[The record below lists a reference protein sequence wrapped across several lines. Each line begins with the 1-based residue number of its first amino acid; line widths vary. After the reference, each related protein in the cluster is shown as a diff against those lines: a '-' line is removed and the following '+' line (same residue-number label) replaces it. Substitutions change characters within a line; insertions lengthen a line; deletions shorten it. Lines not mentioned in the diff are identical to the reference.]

1 MKNSLINGIVA
12 SFFCHL
18 LACAMSIEPIKTP
31 RVSIITSLYK
41 GNEFI
46 AGFLS
51 DITRQTI
58 FEQCELIIINA
69 NSPEDEEPII
79 NAYREK
85 FPNIVYKKLDS
96 DPGLYAVWNMA
107 INMACADFITNAN
120 VDDRRNPESLEM
132 QLKVLEENPSID
144 LVYSDFYV
152 TFVPN
157 ETFECNS
164 HQYAIM
170 PDEFSPHIMYKCITG
185 PQPMWRKSV
194 HEKYGYFDESF
205 ASAGDFEMWNRAASL
220 GSQFKK
226 VAGISGLYYLN
237 PKGLST
243 DNSKRAL
250 QEAEL
255 QRINE
260 KYCSMWIAHYQYF
273 CTACDDK
280 YFTPLLRLIGNIH
293 EICFDQL
300 GEIAVFDLGMNHEQL
315 EKLNTIAKVSVHKV
329 EQVHTDTLRQFK
341 VNNTGKS
348 VPGWYS
354 WKFVV
359 LKQSLDLFPYVLWLD
374 AGTTIL
380 KPLDSLFKYIQ
391 ENGYFLCTMGDE
403 KFYNQISHPLKWG
416 MTEYVANQFKLHRS
430 NHSWIL
436 SQEPLLS
443 GTIGLSRKALDYLVK
458 PLYNFSR
465 NLKLFE
471 DDGSA
476 KNGFGSARHDQTVLS
491 IFAYQQG
498 LTIHHQD
505 YTQENPII
513 LSIAGKY
520 EPFFLTWNKDFVDN
534 KTCLYNSRWDLAHYE
549 QYIKSIVYKK

>member
-1 MKNSLINGIVA
+1 MKKISIIYI
-12 SFFCHL
+12 L
-18 LACAMSIEPIKTP
+18 LLVCRFSCTDNKFLQISKP

-41 GNEFI
+41 GAEFI

-107 INMACADFITNAN
+107 IDMARADIITNAN

-132 QLKVLEENPSID
+132 QVKALEENPDID

-157 ETFECNS
+157 ETYECNT
-164 HQYAIM
+164 HQYAIV

-194 HEKYGYFDESF
+194 HKKYGYFDESF
-205 ASAGDFEMWNRAASL
+205 ASAGDFEMWNRAVSL
-220 GSQFKK
+220 GCVFKK
-226 VAGISGLYYLN
+226 VPGISGLYYLN

-260 KYCSMWIAHYQYF
+260 KYGPMWIAHYQYF
-273 CTACDDK
+273 CTASDDK

-300 GEIAVFDLGMNHEQL
+300 GEIAVFDLGMSQEQL
-315 EKLNTIAKVSVHKV
+315 EKLKTIAKVSVHKV
-329 EQVHTDTLRQFK
+329 EQVHPDTLRQFK
-341 VNNTGKS
+341 VNNAGKV

-359 LKQSLDLFPYVLWLD
+359 LKRALDLFPYVVWID
-374 AGTTIL
+374 AATTIL
-380 KPLDSLFKYIQ
+380 KPLNNLFAYIQ
-391 ENGYFLCTMGDE
+391 QSGYFLCTIGDE
-403 KFYNQISHPLKWG
+403 KFYNQISHPIKWG
-416 MTEYVANQFKLHRS
+416 ANHYTINKFKLYLPEK
-430 NHSWIL
+430 NWIL
-436 SQEPLLS
+436 NQEQLLS
-443 GTIGLSRKALDYLVK
+443 GTFGVSRKALDCLVR
-458 PLYNFSR
+458 PLYEFSKD
-465 NLKLFE
+465 LKLFE

-476 KNGFGSARHDQTVLS
+476 PQGFGTGRHDQVVLS
-491 IFAYQQG
+491 TFAYQQG
-498 LTIHHQD
+498 LTIHRQD
-505 YTQENPII
+505 YTQKNPMYLFVEDTLEEFYI
-513 LSIAGKY
+513 
-520 EPFFLTWNKDFVDN
+520 TWNRSFINDR
-534 KTCLYNSRWDLAHYE
+534 TCIYNSRWDLYNLEHYISC
-549 QYIKSIVYKK
+549 IKYK